1 MSANAEK
8 EPVHRAIFGAAE
20 DIPVSKEALRAA
32 LIAQR
37 EYTLAIY
44 QDLPPAYWEPAKF
57 PYLLSVNPP
66 LWELA
71 HIAWFAEF
79 FCLRWKDDD
88 IEGHRTP
95 SIMACADALFNSQTV
110 PHRNRWSNVYPN
122 RVEIFDYMKHSLV
135 AVLDGLA
142 VSARADRYG
151 FQLAL
156 VHEDM
161 HAEALAM
168 TLTTLGLP
176 MAPVVA
182 TRQRLASDWNDDNFG
197 GGIVELGAC
206 ERSFQF
212 DNELPVCRTRVEPFS
227 IASRPV
233 SASEFAEFADSRAYS
248 DRRYWSDAGNAWRD
262 CTSQQRVAT
271 DAQTHGQFAAM
282 HVNYFEAEAWCNW
295 AGRRLPREA
304 EWEFAAT
311 HSAEFRASTGH
322 VWEWCASEFV
332 PYPGFSAARYRDYSA
347 PWFHTHQVLRGGS
360 FVTHARLTY
369 PQYRNFYTKERRD
382 MFCGFRTCA
391 LG

>member
-8 EPVHRAIFGAAE
+8 EPVHRAIFGAAD
-20 DIPVSKEALRAA
+20 DIPVSKVALREV
-32 LIAQR
+32 LTAQR

-44 QDLPPAYWEPAKF
+44 RDLPPAYWEPAKF
-57 PYLLSVNPP
+57 PYLPVVNPP

-79 FCLRWKDDD
+79 FCLRWRNDDF
-88 IEGHRTP
+88 EGRRTA
-95 SIMACADALFNSQTV
+95 SIMASADALFNSQTV
-110 PHRNRWSNVYPN
+110 PHRDRWSNVYPDQ
-122 RVEIFDYMKHSLV
+122 VECFDYMKRSLL

-142 VSARADRYG
+142 VSAPADRYG

-168 TLTTLGLP
+168 TLATLGLP
-176 MAPVVA
+176 MPSVVA
-182 TRQRLASDWNDDNFG
+182 TRQRMVSDCKDDNVT

-206 ERSFQF
+206 NRSFQF
-212 DNELPVCRTRVEPFS
+212 DNELPACRTQVEAFS

-233 SASEFAEFADSRAYS
+233 SVSEFAEFADSRAYS
-248 DRRYWSDAGNAWRD
+248 DRRYWSDAGIAWRD
-262 CTSQQRVAT
+262 GTSPQCVASN
-271 DAQTHGQFAAM
+271 AQAKSRFAAM

-295 AGRRLPREA
+295 AGRRLPTEG

-311 HSAEFRASTGH
+311 HSSEFLASTGH
-322 VWEWCASEFV
+322 VWEWCASEFA

-347 PWFHTHQVLRGGS
+347 PWFRTHQVLKGGS
-360 FVTHARLTY
+360 FATHSRLKY